1 MSKDRIVILKDFFD
15 ELKTTEDLI
24 DNNKEKAV
32 NKDYVD
38 GFKDCIEHVT
48 RKLMETSLEI
58 EYDEHGLEDMKV
70 QSKFIH

>member
-1 MSKDRIVILKDFFD
+1 MRKDRVVILQDFFD
-15 ELKTTEDLI
+15 ELKTVEDLI
-24 DNNKEKAV
+24 DNNKEKTA

-48 RKLMETSLEI
+48 RKLMEVSIEF

-70 QSKFIH
+70 HSTAIH